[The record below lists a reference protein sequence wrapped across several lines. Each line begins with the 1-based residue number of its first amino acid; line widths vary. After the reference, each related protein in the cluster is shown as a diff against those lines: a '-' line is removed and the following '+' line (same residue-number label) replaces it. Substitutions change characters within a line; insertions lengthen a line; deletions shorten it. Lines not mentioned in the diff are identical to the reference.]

1 MKKILLTLIPV
12 LVFVVAADAEEAILQ
27 YDDGTSESI
36 FNGIATGD
44 IEAMRLTTDHPAT
57 LLRIQLEI
65 DGGAAG
71 GDVEF
76 HLWSEFGGNNADLE
90 NDLIEPIVLTIA
102 PGQDWYEIDV
112 SAAGIEIEPWQNF
125 HTGIVHL
132 QDDEPAVR
140 LDTTVYSEIRCE
152 LYVAA
157 EDAWYYVGTDAGA
170 YAYMIRA
177 VVDYHDQ
184 IAAAEK
190 PFQDVTDAA
199 GLPRTNARPAWGDFD
214 KDGDPDLLL
223 SGSLLYR
230 NEGDGS
236 FTDITAEAGLTGLSG
251 SGGVWADFDN
261 DGWLDFY
268 VSTSSPDVYYNRVMH
283 GNGDGTFTDITESA
297 FGGAENYNY
306 ENTEAMALG
315 DYDMDGYIDVFAGAY
330 ERELSDC
337 EWDRFFYNNGDLT
350 FTDISATIGIQETYR
365 QCARGIQWI
374 DFDNDGDPDIHVS
387 NYRLDRNQMW
397 VNDGEYLVDLAEEL
411 GLEGEPVNG
420 SYGHTIGSVW
430 GDIDLDG
437 DFDLIDANLAHPR
450 FIDFSNK
457 TMVLINNG
465 APEWNFTNIFETSGV
480 RYCETHSNPNLVD
493 VDLDGDLD
501 LYITSVYVGYLSQF
515 YLNRLVEDGE
525 LQFELYN
532 YESGIRVD
540 NGWGSAWADYDGD
553 GDMDLFSYGLWR
565 NDFPA
570 KNGSWLKVKVEGT
583 TTNRAGLGARIA
595 ATVAGKTYLRE
606 VQGGS
611 GTTCQDDLVAHFGLG
626 DASLIDRLE
635 VAFPG
640 GAVDVLTDLQVNQ
653 TVTVI
658 EGSTAADDDDDDNND
673 ATPGDDDDDDLTP
686 GDDDDAAASDDDDDD
701 DDNDDCGC

>member
-1 MKKILLTLIPV
+1 MAKKLLPT
-12 LVFVVAADAEEAILQ
+12 LVFVLALIAAAAAEEVVLQ
-27 YDDGTSESI
+27 YDDGASETL

-57 LLRIQLEI
+57 LLRVQLEL

-71 GDVEF
+71 GDVEV
-76 HLWSEFGGNNADLE
+76 HIWDEYGGNNPDLE
-90 NDLIEPIVLTIA
+90 DDLLAPIILTVA

-112 SAAGIEIEPWQNF
+112 SAAGIEIDPWQHF
-125 HTGIVHL
+125 HVGIVHL

-140 LDTTVYSEIRCE
+140 LDTTISSEIRCE

-157 EDAWYYVGTDAGA
+157 EDTWYYVGTDAGG

-177 VVDYHDQ
+177 VVNYHDQ
-184 IAAAEK
+184 LDAADK
-190 PFQDVTDAA
+190 PFRDVTEAA
-199 GLPRTNARPAWGDFD
+199 GLPRTNARPAWGDYD
-214 KDGDPDLLL
+214 NDGDPDLVL

-230 NEGDGS
+230 NEGDGT
-236 FTDITAEAGLTGLSG
+236 FTNVTEAAGLTGLPG
-251 SGGVWADFDN
+251 SGGIWADFDN
-261 DGWLDFY
+261 DGRLDFY
-268 VSTSSPDVYYNRVMH
+268 VSTSSPDVHYNRVMH
-283 GNGDGTFTDITESA
+283 GNDDGTFTEITESA
-297 FGGAENYNY
+297 FGGADNYNY

-315 DYDMDGYIDVFAGAY
+315 DYDLDGYVDVFAGAY
-330 ERELSDC
+330 ERDLSSC
-337 EWDRFFYNNGDLT
+337 QWDRFFYNNGDLT
-350 FTDISATIGIQETYR
+350 FTDISETIGIQETYR

-397 VNDGEYLVDLAEEL
+397 INDGAYLTDLAADL
-411 GLEGEPVNG
+411 GLAGEAVNG

-430 GDIDLDG
+430 GDIDQDG
-437 DFDLIDANLAHPR
+437 DFDVIDANLAHPR
-450 FIDFSNK
+450 FIDFSDK
-457 TMVLINNG
+457 TMVLLNNG
-465 APEWNFTNIFETSGV
+465 APDWTFTNVFETCGV

-501 LYITSVYVGYLSQF
+501 LYITSVYVGYLNHF

-525 LQFELYN
+525 LQFELYT
-532 YESGIRVD
+532 YESGLRVD

-553 GDMDLFSYGLWR
+553 GDPDLFSYGLWR
-565 NDFPA
+565 NDFSA
-570 KNGSWLKVKVEGT
+570 KDGAWLKVKVQGT

-595 ATVAGKTYLRE
+595 VSAGGKTYLRE

-626 DASLIDRLE
+626 AAALIDRLE

-640 GAVDVLTDLQVNQ
+640 GATEVLTDLQPDR
-653 TVTVI
+653 TVTVV
-658 EGSTAADDDDDDNND
+658 EGSTTGDDDDDD
-673 ATPGDDDDDDLTP
+673 AAPGDDDDDDSLTP
-686 GDDDDAAASDDDDDD
+686 GGDDDTGASADD
-701 DDNDDCGC
+701 DDNDDDDNCGC